1 MTSNWKYAFAS
12 IRMVFKTRDWMRPS
26 RNKCVEKTR
35 GRRMESGAPTLKDQ
49 ADEKSLKDTKKDLSG
64 K

>member
-1 MTSNWKYAFAS
+1 
-12 IRMVFKTRDWMRPS
+12 MVFKTRDWMRPS